1 MQYISQT
8 FSRHYDYTYIHTYGL
23 IRSRKY
29 MVRDRKYGARLG
41 FLNVCLGLKI
51 TRHSHMVEFKN
62 VRNNMANRKIHVCLI
77 ALIWSLGKQVGKLS
91 KNLWSTVIFNVLF
104 TGQPR
109 FHETRREKKSR
120 EISSANLIVFFMCVI
135 SCVLQENV
143 EASWRVNKKRT
154 TTIIQDYY
162 DYTWLSWR
170 RGRRRAKIGILQDIY
185 PWNISHR
192 GTSTVNIANA
202 IFGQTLKHFVV
213 CP

>member
-77 ALIWSLGKQVGKLS
+77 ALLKSDHLVSRLENCPKTYDPL
-91 KNLWSTVIFNVLF
+91 LFLMFFF

-109 FHETRREKKSR
+109 FHETRRKKKSR
-120 EISSANLIVFFMCVI
+120 EISSANRIVFFMCVI
-135 SCVLQENV
+135 SCVLHVNV
-143 EASWRVNKKRT
+143 EVN
-154 TTIIQDYY
+154 
-162 DYTWLSWR
+162 
-170 RGRRRAKIGILQDIY
+170 
-185 PWNISHR
+185 
-192 GTSTVNIANA
+192 
-202 IFGQTLKHFVV
+202 
-213 CP
+213 

>member
-104 TGQPR
+104 YRSAKVSRDQERKKITRNFVRKSNSFFHVCNIMCFTRKCRGQL
-109 FHETRREKKSR
+109 TCKLK
-120 EISSANLIVFFMCVI
+120 
-135 SCVLQENV
+135 
-143 EASWRVNKKRT
+143 
-154 TTIIQDYY
+154 
-162 DYTWLSWR
+162 
-170 RGRRRAKIGILQDIY
+170 
-185 PWNISHR
+185 
-192 GTSTVNIANA
+192 GTSCTAQLEYSVLWIFSPQFIITLTVLGRDFFHHTQLDPYSRSLSDTHLTNYYCISD
-202 IFGQTLKHFVV
+202 
-213 CP
+213 